1 MYGLEGRR
9 AIVTGAAYGIGRGI
23 AARLVAEGCDVGL
36 FDLDFAAAERVAA
49 ELSTS
54 GRRIA
59 VAAGDVSS
67 KADVEAGMN
76 TLLNELGGGADVL
89 VNNAGICRIGK
100 LLEMEESDWRTTFGI
115 NVDGLFYVTRQ
126 IVPGMVERRS
136 GAVVNLAS
144 WMGKSGA
151 KAYGAYCASK
161 FAIVAL
167 TQTLALELGEHGVR
181 VNAVAPGL
189 VVQTRMREESEEER
203 RREGL
208 PLAEE
213 RAKTIPLRRAAV
225 PEDIAKA
232 VAFLASDQAAY
243 ITGETLSVTGGIWND

>member
-1 MYGLEGRR
+1 
-9 AIVTGAAYGIGRGI
+9 
-23 AARLVAEGCDVGL
+23 
-36 FDLDFAAAERVAA
+36 
-49 ELSTS
+49 
-54 GRRIA
+54 
-59 VAAGDVSS
+59 
-67 KADVEAGMN
+67 
-76 TLLNELGGGADVL
+76 
-89 VNNAGICRIGK
+89 
-100 LLEMEESDWRTTFGI
+100 
-115 NVDGLFYVTRQ
+115 
-126 IVPGMVERRS
+126 MVERRS

-167 TQTLALELGEHGVR
+167 TQTLALELGQHGVR

-189 VVQTRMREESEEER
+189 VVQTRMREKSEEER
-203 RREGL
+203 WREGL

-232 VAFLASDQAAY
+232 VASWPR
-243 ITGETLSVTGGIWND
+243 TRRPTSRGRP

>member
-1 MYGLEGRR
+1 
-9 AIVTGAAYGIGRGI
+9 
-23 AARLVAEGCDVGL
+23 
-36 FDLDFAAAERVAA
+36 
-49 ELSTS
+49 
-54 GRRIA
+54 
-59 VAAGDVSS
+59 
-67 KADVEAGMN
+67 
-76 TLLNELGGGADVL
+76 
-89 VNNAGICRIGK
+89 
-100 LLEMEESDWRTTFGI
+100 
-115 NVDGLFYVTRQ
+115 
-126 IVPGMVERRS
+126 
-136 GAVVNLAS
+136 
-144 WMGKSGA
+144 MGKSGA

-208 PLAEE
+208 PLTEE
-213 RAKTIPLRRAAV
+213 RAKSIPLRRAAV

>member
-1 MYGLEGRR
+1 MYGLQGRR

-23 AARLVAEGCDVGL
+23 ASRLAAEGCDLGL
-36 FDLDFAAAERVAA
+36 FDLDLPAVERLADELSRSGHRVA
-49 ELSTS
+49 L
-54 GRRIA
+54 
-59 VAAGDVSS
+59 AAGDVSS
-67 KADVEAGMN
+67 RADVQAGMGR
-76 TLLNELGGGADVL
+76 LMEGLGGGADIL

-100 LLEMEESDWRTTFGI
+100 LLDMEESDWRATFGI
-115 NVDGLFYVTRQ
+115 NVDGLFYTTRAV
-126 IVPGMVERRS
+126 VPGMVERRS
-136 GAVVNLAS
+136 GVVVNLAS

-151 KAYGAYCASK
+151 EAYGAYCASK
-161 FAIVAL
+161 FAVVAL
-167 TQTLALELGEHGVR
+167 TQSLALELGEHGVR

-189 VVQTRMREESEEER
+189 VVQTKMRDESEEKR

-213 RAKTIPLRRAAV
+213 RAKAIPLRRAAV

-232 VAFLASDQAAY
+232 VAFLASDQADY